1 MHGID
6 PSPVDREHAPV
17 VAEHASFVAHKA
29 KLGQVDLLEPNPNPP
44 SDPSPNPNSNP
55 NPNPIPSPNL
65 GGPARAA
72 TARRRLVHDSSNL
85 LLPISHTHT
94 YWPYL
99 LLVYSL

>member
-55 NPNPIPSPNL
+55 NPNPGRTVNFKNTIVILTSNTGAAAVIEAEGDPNKEDEV
-65 GGPARAA
+65 
-72 TARRRLVHDSSNL
+72 RLKGRG
-85 LLPISHTHT
+85 
-94 YWPYL
+94 
-99 LLVYSL
+99 